1 MRPWFLLILALALGG
16 CAGYKLGPANG
27 IVSGSRSV
35 TIKPFGNLTQEPRLT
50 EYLNIS
56 LRKQLQQD
64 GAFRLETSGRPDI
77 ILSGQVERYVRNALS
92 YQTND
97 VLTPQEYTLTMVA
110 RVTAVDV
117 NTGHT
122 NFNRLVQG
130 YTYIRLGNDQSSVE
144 RQSIP
149 LLTDS
154 LARNAI
160 TLLVDGAW

>member
-1 MRPWFLLILALALGG
+1 MRPWFLLILTLALGG
-16 CAGYKLGPANG
+16 CAGYKLGPTNG
-27 IVSGSRSV
+27 MVSGSRSV

-64 GAFRLETSGRPDI
+64 GTFRLETSGRPDI
-77 ILSGQVERYVRNALS
+77 ILSGQVERYVRNAIS

-97 VLTPQEYTLTMVA
+97 VLTPQEYALTIVA
-110 RVTAVDV
+110 RVTAVEA
-117 NTGHT
+117 NTGRT

-160 TLLVDGAW
+160 TLLVD